1 FEKRLTHMLPAK
13 IAAFILLAFTSILSV
28 GYAMGGLVMLNY
40 DAIIVDFRGIHLSD
54 YTSAEQPLVK
64 LASKLLENAH
74 DLGYWTFFICIGALL
89 LSVGLFVFLMCSSGH
104 KKGQDEVSPGL
115 LNIIPFDVIVAAFL
129 LTFFLA
135 AQFFFEAFYL
145 AVHSFIPIFAL
156 PFLLAAAALIFTGF
170 CMCFATRLKLGGW
183 WKNTLI
189 YHAFSIAWI
198 VLRVIFRAIWRT
210 VKGLFR
216 GAALIFRKLPLIWK
230 TAVLVFGISFVEF
243 ICLCLAYH
251 GGLFFFAIIK
261 LLLIPAILFI
271 AILMRRL
278 KKGAKMIAE
287 GDLSYHVDTKY
298 MFWDFK
304 EHGENLNSIGLGTA
318 RAVDERMKSERLK
331 TELITNVSHDIK
343 TPLTS
348 IINYVDLISKE
359 DCENEKIVEYTEV
372 LARQSERLKKLIEDL
387 VEASKVSTGNVE
399 VALAPCDV
407 GVLLTQTAGEYE
419 QRLEASSLALIL
431 SSPKSPVT
439 VMADGRLIWRVFDNL
454 MNNVC
459 KYSQPG
465 TRVYLSL
472 EVLGGEALVSLKNT
486 SKSALNISSEEL
498 MERFVRGDSSRSTE
512 GSGLGL
518 SIAKSLTELQNG
530 DLDLVI
536 DGDLFKVTLK
546 FKAL

>member
-1 FEKRLTHMLPAK
+1 
-13 IAAFILLAFTSILSV
+13 
-28 GYAMGGLVMLNY
+28 
-40 DAIIVDFRGIHLSD
+40 
-54 YTSAEQPLVK
+54 
-64 LASKLLENAH
+64 
-74 DLGYWTFFICIGALL
+74 
-89 LSVGLFVFLMCSSGH
+89 

-115 LNIIPFDVIVAAFL
+115 LNIIPFDIIAAAFL
-129 LTFFLA
+129 LAFFLA
-135 AQFFFEAFYL
+135 AQFFFQAFYL
-145 AVHSFIPIFAL
+145 AVHSFIPVFAI
-156 PFLLAAAALIFTGF
+156 PFLLAAAALIFTGV
-170 CMCFATRLKLGGW
+170 CMCFVTRLKLGGW
-183 WKNTLI
+183 WKNTVI
-189 YHAFSIAWI
+189 YYLLTILWLVIRIVFRSFWRIVKATGRGIAM
-198 VLRVIFRAIWRT
+198 IFH
-210 VKGLFR
+210 
-216 GAALIFRKLPLIWK
+216 KLPLIWK

-243 ICLCLAYH
+243 LCIYVCLRSSYNEGMLI
-251 GGLFFFAIIK
+251 FVVIK

-278 KKGAKMIAE
+278 QRGAKMIAE

-431 SSPKSPVT
+431 SSPKNPVT

>member
-1 FEKRLTHMLPAK
+1 
-13 IAAFILLAFTSILSV
+13 
-28 GYAMGGLVMLNY
+28 
-40 DAIIVDFRGIHLSD
+40 
-54 YTSAEQPLVK
+54 
-64 LASKLLENAH
+64 
-74 DLGYWTFFICIGALL
+74 
-89 LSVGLFVFLMCSSGH
+89 
-104 KKGQDEVSPGL
+104 
-115 LNIIPFDVIVAAFL
+115 
-129 LTFFLA
+129 
-135 AQFFFEAFYL
+135 
-145 AVHSFIPIFAL
+145 
-156 PFLLAAAALIFTGF
+156 
-170 CMCFATRLKLGGW
+170 
-183 WKNTLI
+183 
-189 YHAFSIAWI
+189 
-198 VLRVIFRAIWRT
+198 
-210 VKGLFR
+210 
-216 GAALIFRKLPLIWK
+216 
-230 TAVLVFGISFVEF
+230 
-243 ICLCLAYH
+243 
-251 GGLFFFAIIK
+251 
-261 LLLIPAILFI
+261 
-271 AILMRRL
+271 
-278 KKGAKMIAE
+278 
-287 GDLSYHVDTKY
+287 
-298 MFWDFK
+298 
-304 EHGENLNSIGLGTA
+304 
-318 RAVDERMKSERLK
+318 ERLK

-407 GVLLTQTAGEYE
+407 GVLLSQTAGEYE

-431 SSPKSPVT
+431 SSPKNPVT

-498 MERFVRGDSSRSTE
+498 MERFVRGDGSRSTE

-518 SIAKSLTELQNG
+518 SIAKSLTALQNG
-530 DLDLVI
+530 SLNLVI